1 MPKTFTVALSR
12 PVYQDAGMPQNVII
26 EQNLPLKD
34 ARDYCKFQ
42 NEALTKKGIVSS
54 VANYFYY

>member
-12 PVYQDAGMPQNVII
+12 PVYKDAGMSDTIII

-34 ARDYCKFQ
+34 ARDYCKFR
-42 NEALTKKGIVSS
+42 NEALLKRGIVSA

>member
-1 MPKTFTVALSR
+1 MSDTI
-12 PVYQDAGMPQNVII
+12 II

-34 ARDYCKFQ
+34 ARDYCKFR
-42 NEALTKKGIVSS
+42 NEALLKRGIVSA